1 MYSTDVLHRVQ
12 ALREEIAAIRGMN
25 DKFAE
30 QETPAGLAVRANGN
44 RESRLKEIMLELS
57 GIAKEQHP

>member
-1 MYSTDVLHRVQ
+1 MYTSDVLNRVQ
-12 ALREEIAAIRGMN
+12 TLRDEIAAIRGMN
-25 DKFAE
+25 NKYSE
-30 QETPAGLAVRANGN
+30 QESPAGLAVRANGD

>member
-1 MYSTDVLHRVQ
+1 MYTADVLHRVQ

-25 DKFAE
+25 DKFSA

>member
-1 MYSTDVLHRVQ
+1 MYTSDVLNRVQ
-12 ALREEIAAIRGMN
+12 TLRDEIAAIRGMN
-25 DKFAE
+25 NKYSE
-30 QETPAGLAVRANGN
+30 QEKPAGLAVRANGD

>member
-1 MYSTDVLHRVQ
+1 
-12 ALREEIAAIRGMN
+12 MN
-25 DKFAE
+25 DKFSA